1 MGKSMQRSR
10 AGSLWWKCSAILGV
24 LFGSIAFFVS
34 ALELFGGKGPVAN
47 EVLYLAAGGLLI
59 EAGLAKY
66 NNRDPGLPGS
76 SVP

>member
-1 MGKSMQRSR
+1 
-10 AGSLWWKCSAILGV
+10 V

-47 EVLYLAAGGLLI
+47 EVLYLVAGGLLI

-76 SVP
+76 NVP